1 MKFLNIRNFFLNC
14 FAIVMSLSFTYTN
27 NKWQEITITPKPFQ
41 RIQNLAPGTRVI
53 LAPGIHGMI
62 VFKDCKGTKDN
73 PIVITNASTG
83 KVEVNVQY
91 HKDRGRP
98 DLKASWRFIECAFVH
113 IEGDNNPN
121 KFLGIDFIGM
131 AVQTHD
137 WTNSLLI
144 TNCKFVG
151 GPRTAN
157 GSGVSNISIKVPWK
171 TVGRH
176 DSTRYMQF
184 EQEYAIVRNCYLD
197 GPTSEGLYIEN
208 TAGVYHP
215 TNYVEIT
222 NVFVKNSVRE
232 AAQVSNA
239 RSLNVSYV
247 TFINSGQPDPG
258 QAPAQRNGFQVGNA
272 SGVIENFVIVSPYQN
287 AIIGF
292 TKGVKIQNGAI
303 YNTSQSGVFLGRVS
317 NRYAIPYYQEVPV
330 EVSNIYVKN
339 GAKALV
345 ELRSENVAVDL
356 HDNFVSGSFPAF
368 LIAKGINPFTT
379 NVHYTQN
386 YAQIPDYVEGIQN
399 PFFQDKGYQ
408 GAALGINPT
417 SPATNKITIYPNPVG
432 NVLKLKTKNITGKQT
447 KTHYTIKN
455 SKREVVRSGI
465 VQAQRSISLVDLPKG
480 LYYLMLEEDNQP
492 LIVKRFIK
500 K

>member
-1 MKFLNIRNFFLNC
+1 M
-14 FAIVMSLSFTYTN
+14 VMSLSFTYAN
-27 NKWQEITITPKPFQ
+27 NKWQEVTITPKPFQ
-41 RIQNLAPGTRVI
+41 RIQNLAPGTRII

-73 PIVITNASTG
+73 PIVIKNAPTG
-83 KVEVNVQY
+83 NVEVNVQY

-113 IEGDNNPN
+113 IEGNNNPN

-157 GSGVSNISIKVPWK
+157 GSGLSNISIKVPWK

-176 DSTRYMQF
+176 DSTRYAQF

-197 GPTSEGLYIEN
+197 GPTSEGLYIGN
-208 TAGVYHP
+208 TASIYHP

-239 RSLNVSYV
+239 RSLKVSYV
-247 TFINSGQPDPG
+247 TFINSGQPDPN
-258 QAPAQRNGFQVGNA
+258 QLSIQRNGFQVGNA
-272 SGVIENFVIVSPYQN
+272 SGVIENFVIVSPYQY
-287 AIIGF
+287 AIIGL
-292 TKGVKIQNGAI
+292 TKGIKIRNGAI
-303 YNTSQSGVFLGRVS
+303 YNTSQSNIFLGRP
-317 NRYAIPYYQEVPV
+317 RYTIPYWQETPV
-330 EVSNIYVKN
+330 EVSDIYIKD
-339 GAKALV
+339 GIKALV

-356 HDNFVSGSFPAF
+356 QDNFVSGSSPAF
-368 LIAKGINPFTT
+368 LIAKGINPPTT
-379 NVHYTQN
+379 NVRYTQN
-386 YAQIPDYVEGIQN
+386 YAQIPDYVEGTQD
-399 PFFQDKGYQ
+399 PFFQNKGYQ
-408 GAALGINPT
+408 GATLNINPT
-417 SPATNKITIYPNPVG
+417 TSAINKITIYPNPVG
-432 NVLKLKTKNITGKQT
+432 NFLKVKTNNISGKQAE
-447 KTHYTIKN
+447 THYTIKN
-455 SKREVVRSGI
+455 SKGEVVRSGI
-465 VQAQRSISLVDLPKG
+465 VQAQDLIPLVDLSKG
-480 LYYLMLEEDNQP
+480 VYYLLLEEYNQP
-492 LIVKRFIK
+492 PTVKRFIK
-500 K
+500 D